1 MATGDL
7 KGCLRKLEASLRS
20 LKYPRDVDY
29 QRLAVGDPSACL
41 PIVSFAF
48 TSFSPSLTEYLVD
61 FGVEL
66 TGMNDLRFI
75 ENVYK
80 VLRDVFSYKPLLTK
94 QQFLQFGFAERKV
107 SILCDVIGLV
117 LSKHKELTK
126 NSKHL
131 SKPKKRPVL
140 KSCVK
145 NEIPSDD
152 SNSQELTALMMPL
165 KQPLVERHLGGSSAA
180 AQIRHSSAEHPQQE
194 EESEKELD
202 SERLEDSSQPAESTE
217 CVLESRLRV
226 LEEGLLE
233 TVGRLEQRLAL
244 MELKIHALEKS
255 LAGKIIIESNQWEN
269 LESRVLLLE
278 TRLALTSAQFRK
290 LGNSCGKCSVLG
302 RLQTTLEVRGQYTA
316 TDGFRKQNFS
326 GLTSGDGIL
335 STQNN
340 EFKEDTVSANG
351 SSAVIQTSLDDNDNG
366 NIASPLPTA
375 SQSFKER
382 LDRIV
387 YMMKDTSDILQN
399 VEPTM

>member
-75 ENVYK
+75 ENVY
-80 VLRDVFSYKPLLTK
+80 
-94 QQFLQFGFAERKV
+94 
-107 SILCDVIGLV
+107 
-117 LSKHKELTK
+117 
-126 NSKHL
+126 KHL

>member
-75 ENVYK
+75 ENVY
-80 VLRDVFSYKPLLTK
+80 
-94 QQFLQFGFAERKV
+94 
-107 SILCDVIGLV
+107 
-117 LSKHKELTK
+117 
-126 NSKHL
+126 KHL

-278 TRLALTSAQFRK
+278 TRLALTSAQ
-290 LGNSCGKCSVLG
+290 
-302 RLQTTLEVRGQYTA
+302 
-316 TDGFRKQNFS
+316 

>member
-48 TSFSPSLTEYLVD
+48 TSFSPSLTEHLVD

-278 TRLALTSAQFRK
+278 TRLALTSAQ
-290 LGNSCGKCSVLG
+290 
-302 RLQTTLEVRGQYTA
+302 
-316 TDGFRKQNFS
+316 
-326 GLTSGDGIL
+326 GLTSGDGIF
-335 STQNN
+335 STENN

>member
-48 TSFSPSLTEYLVD
+48 TSFSPSLAEHLVD

-107 SILCDVIGLV
+107 SILCDVIGLA

-126 NSKHL
+126 DSKHL
-131 SKPKKRPVL
+131 SKPKRRPVL

-145 NEIPSDD
+145 NEIPSDE
-152 SNSQELTALMMPL
+152 SNSLELTALMVPQ
-165 KQPLVERHLGGSSAA
+165 KQPLVERHLGSSSAA
-180 AQIRHSSAEHPQQE
+180 AQIRCFSDEHPLQE
-194 EESEKELD
+194 EESDKELE
-202 SERLEDSSQPAESTE
+202 SEHLEDLSQPAESTE

-244 MELKIHALEKS
+244 MEHRIHALEKS

-278 TRLALTSAQFRK
+278 TRLALTSAQ
-290 LGNSCGKCSVLG
+290 
-302 RLQTTLEVRGQYTA
+302 
-316 TDGFRKQNFS
+316 
-326 GLTSGDGIL
+326 GLTSGNGVFN
-335 STQNN
+335 TEN
-340 EFKEDTVSANG
+340 VSANG
-351 SSAVIQTSLDDNDNG
+351 SSAGIETPVDNDNG
-366 NIASPLPTA
+366 NIITSPSPTA
-375 SQSFKER
+375 SQNFKER

-387 YMMKDTSDILQN
+387 YMMKDTSDILKN
-399 VEPTM
+399 IEPTM

>member
-48 TSFSPSLTEYLVD
+48 TSFSPSLAEHLVD

-94 QQFLQFGFAERKV
+94 QQFLQFGFVERKV
-107 SILCDVIGLV
+107 SILCDIIGLV
-117 LSKHKELTK
+117 LNKHKELIK
-126 NSKHL
+126 ESKHL
-131 SKPKKRPVL
+131 SRPKRRPVL

-152 SNSQELTALMMPL
+152 SNSLGLATLMVHQ
-165 KQPLVERHLGGSSAA
+165 KQPLVERHLGSSSAA
-180 AQIRHSSAEHPQQE
+180 AQIRHSLDEHPQQE
-194 EESEKELD
+194 EKTEKQELD
-202 SERLEDSSQPAESTE
+202 SEHLEDLSQPSESTE

-244 MELKIHALEKS
+244 MELRIHALEKS
-255 LAGKIIIESNQWEN
+255 FAGKIIIESNQWEN

-278 TRLALTSAQFRK
+278 TRLALTSAQ
-290 LGNSCGKCSVLG
+290 
-302 RLQTTLEVRGQYTA
+302 
-316 TDGFRKQNFS
+316 
-326 GLTSGDGIL
+326 GLTSGDGVV
-335 STQNN
+335 NR
-340 EFKEDTVSANG
+340 EKVSA
-351 SSAVIQTSLDDNDNG
+351 SSTSAVIQTPFDNDNG
-366 NIASPLPTA
+366 NIIASSSPTA
-375 SQSFKER
+375 PQSFKER

-399 VEPTM
+399 IEPIM